1 MSYDAAGRQ
10 TRLTH
15 PDGFFVTYDY
25 DVPGNVTAIR
35 ENGAASGAGV
45 LASYSYDSL
54 GRRSGVTFGNGT
66 SQSFGYDA
74 ASRLTSLSSDL
85 AGTARDQSVTFGYNP
100 ANQIATTTRSNDA
113 YAWREAYSLDRL
125 YSVDGLN
132 RFLAAGGVNFGYD
145 ARGNLTSS
153 GTLSYGY
160 SAENRL
166 VSAPGVTLGYD
177 PVGRLAQ
184 VTASAGSTVTRFA
197 YVGLQMVAEAG
208 ASGTT
213 PLRRYVYGPGLD
225 SPIVWY
231 EGADTCL
238 PSPGAGAGGC
248 NRRFLLA
255 DERGSIV
262 SVADSTGAVLA
273 INTYD
278 EFGIP
283 ASTNV
288 GRFQF
293 TGQAWL
299 PEAGL
304 FYYKARMYSPTLGRF
319 LQTDPIGYAD
329 GLNWYTYVGGD
340 PVNAVDP
347 LGLAGDIVVTSSCRG
362 SSCDGDIYAKL
373 RKYFDWLNSPGY
385 RFGDPPSSPFDGDRA
400 KLVPR
405 RGDIVTCVGRST
417 TRGVGGNQA
426 RGDGALYSNYP
437 ETAGGSIRGG
447 TFGTVAVQRGFL
459 GLSTRQLRMYGTQIE
474 ITFSD
479 QSRSAQLGGPS
490 GALTV
495 SDYGDTNIQNTSG
508 VAFDIYRFPTEAAG
522 RAYGVQNLVTTISF
536 PASSGG
542 MCPIGFIRK

>member
-1 MSYDAAGRQ
+1 MILGFRRSRLF
-10 TRLTH
+10 TRRLDDRLIAN
-15 PDGFFVTYDY
+15 P
-25 DVPGNVTAIR
+25 TA
-35 ENGAASGAGV
+35 
-45 LASYSYDSL
+45 LATYSYDSL
-54 GRRSGVTFGNGT
+54 GRRSGVSFGNGT

-74 ASRLTSLSSDL
+74 GSRLTSLTSDL
-85 AGTARDQSVTFGYNP
+85 AGTGQDQSVTFGYNP

-132 RFLAAGGVNFGYD
+132 RFLAAGGVSFGYD

-184 VTASAGSTVTRFA
+184 VTASAGGTGGGTVTRFA

-231 EGADTCL
+231 EGSGTD
-238 PSPGAGAGGC
+238 

-329 GLNWYTYVGGD
+329 GLNWYNYVGGD
-340 PVNAVDP
+340 PINSVDP
-347 LGLAGDIVVTSSCRG
+347 LGLVEVCFTVTDPSKVTGDLITTQSHRECTTIPNETPRLNDVPNGGGEGDGDIVVTGRRPESANNGCPTPAISRAQRQAAQNGDRSAFWNSRLAAGDPLAGTALSIVNNSDFSGQYANFRLRQAIITRSPTMNPGAISQEVEQIGVELMQAHVAAVDSSG
-362 SSCDGDIYAKL
+362 ANLSAGDI
-373 RKYFDWLNSPGY
+373 
-385 RFGDPPSSPFDGDRA
+385 
-400 KLVPR
+400 
-405 RGDIVTCVGRST
+405 
-417 TRGVGGNQA
+417 A
-426 RGDGALYSNYP
+426 RYHFRIFEAHGLPAS
-437 ETAGGSIRGG
+437 
-447 TFGTVAVQRGFL
+447 TFGGA
-459 GLSTRQLRMYGTQIE
+459 
-474 ITFSD
+474 
-479 QSRSAQLGGPS
+479 
-490 GALTV
+490 ALTGTEAEAGI
-495 SDYGDTNIQNTSG
+495 YSG
-508 VAFDIYRFPTEAAG
+508 VWRH
-522 RAYGVQNLVTTISF
+522 
-536 PASSGG
+536 
-542 MCPIGFIRK
+542 CP